1 MLMILLEIMS
11 RVYVE
16 EEIAL
21 FESLAKRQMIGTT
34 SYYRRQV
41 ITMEI
46 FCILIL
52 QNFKKKIV

>member
-1 MLMILLEIMS
+1 MISTMLMILLEIMS

-21 FESLAKRQMIGTT
+21 FESLAQRQMIGTT

-41 ITMEI
+41 IKIGME
-46 FCILIL
+46 F
-52 QNFKKKIV
+52 FS